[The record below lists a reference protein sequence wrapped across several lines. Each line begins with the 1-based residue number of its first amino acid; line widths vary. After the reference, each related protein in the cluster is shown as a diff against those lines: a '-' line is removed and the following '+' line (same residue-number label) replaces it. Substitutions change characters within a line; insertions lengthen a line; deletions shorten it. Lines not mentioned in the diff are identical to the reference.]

1 LKLAETAAKP
11 RGAGFRRVTDA
22 TDMRANA
29 QKLLCRSDRRDAYNL
44 NQRGTTK
51 TVGNRAAAMP
61 LFFASVYPFLLQIE
75 ALNLA
80 APQKLC
86 ARCDPTRRERGHM
99 NRGTKSRGT
108 KTILAHGAVASFVAL
123 AALATSTA
131 GNADERPLFIS
142 IGDTARAPI
151 GWVEFCI
158 EYEPECKAK
167 ATQPRDVMLN
177 TQAWKDLER
186 VNLFVNTHV
195 KPMTDME
202 HWGVVERWNY
212 PDDGYGDCED
222 YVLQKRRLL
231 IQAGWPREALLI
243 TVVRDKRGDGHAILT
258 VKTDKGE
265 FVLDNQ
271 NDQILLWSDTGYRFV
286 KRQSQ
291 TDQNVWVSLGE
302 PRGTPATAT
311 SR

>member
-1 LKLAETAAKP
+1 MSWGSKTMLA
-11 RGAGFRRVTDA
+11 RGV
-22 TDMRANA
+22 
-29 QKLLCRSDRRDAYNL
+29 
-44 NQRGTTK
+44 
-51 TVGNRAAAMP
+51 
-61 LFFASVYPFLLQIE
+61 
-75 ALNLA
+75 
-80 APQKLC
+80 
-86 ARCDPTRRERGHM
+86 
-99 NRGTKSRGT
+99 
-108 KTILAHGAVASFVAL
+108 VASAIALVAL
-123 AALATSTA
+123 AAPVES
-131 GNADERPLFIS
+131 NADERPLFVS
-142 IGDTARAPI
+142 TGETAKPPI
-151 GWVEFCI
+151 GWIEFCI
-158 EYEPECKAK
+158 EYGPECKTK
-167 ATQPRDVMLN
+167 PTQARDVVL
-177 TQAWKDLER
+177 TTPAWRDLER

-231 IQAGWPREALLI
+231 MAAGWPREALLI

-265 FVLDNQ
+265 FILDNQ
-271 NDQILLWSDTGYRFV
+271 NDQILLWSDSGYRFV

-291 TDQNVWVSLGE
+291 SDQNIWVSLGD